1 MLDKRLS
8 AINKRDK
15 FGYVRPLGYPPRE
28 TSEISAGFRG
38 AEISLSHERL
48 FDEMEGVT
56 ATNIPWFGKWKGE
69 REGGVKGGRACSSFV
84 LN

>member
-48 FDEMEGVT
+48 FDEMGGWLLQIFLGSENGRKR
-56 ATNIPWFGKWKGE
+56 G
-69 REGGVKGGRACSSFV
+69 REG
-84 LN
+84 

>member
-15 FGYVRPLGYPPRE
+15 LGYVRPLGYPPRE

-48 FDEMEGVT
+48 FDEMGGWLLQIFLGSENGRER
-56 ATNIPWFGKWKGE
+56 G
-69 REGGVKGGRACSSFV
+69 REGWKEDGLVQVSF
-84 LN
+84 